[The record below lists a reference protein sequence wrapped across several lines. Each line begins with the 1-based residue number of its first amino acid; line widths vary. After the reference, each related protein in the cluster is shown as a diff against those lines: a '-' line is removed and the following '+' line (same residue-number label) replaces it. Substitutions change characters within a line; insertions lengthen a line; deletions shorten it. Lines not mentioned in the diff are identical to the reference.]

1 MNFMTAPSISIQPYI
16 NNLHECTWFEYKWSW
31 IDVKPKILGKYS
43 KSIHV
48 WNINHICLICL
59 WMCCLLS
66 FSVNLLIAPIKYHFA
81 SSNSFLTFWWGV
93 TNLNIWN
100 LFSLDFMNKL
110 KRDVVSNTS
119 TKFSF
124 ITLWIYKVGRY
135 LNKETLLYELKFS

>member
-1 MNFMTAPSISIQPYI
+1 MKAHDLSISD
-16 NNLHECTWFEYKWSW
+16 HELMSNQKYLENTQNQSMFETSIIFAWFAFECVACSLSRSIFWLLQLSTTL
-31 IDVKPKILGKYS
+31 PLAILF
-43 KSIHV
+43 
-48 WNINHICLICL
+48 
-59 WMCCLLS
+59 LL
-66 FSVNLLIAPIKYHFA
+66 
-81 SSNSFLTFWWGV
+81 FWWGV

-100 LFSLDFMNKL
+100 LFSLNFMNKL